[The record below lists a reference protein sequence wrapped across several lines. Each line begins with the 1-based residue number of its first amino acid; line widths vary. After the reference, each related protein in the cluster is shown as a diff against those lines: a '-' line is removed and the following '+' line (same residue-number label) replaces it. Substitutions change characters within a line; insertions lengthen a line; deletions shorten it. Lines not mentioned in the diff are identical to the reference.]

1 MDRLSALKS
10 IAAEA
15 GRGELS
21 FPTSV
26 NATLTLQRALGE
38 PDFHIDEAARLVQA
52 EPLLAAR
59 TVAIA
64 NSVAYNR
71 SGNDVTNVRAAVQR
85 VGFRTLGALAAS
97 VIVRQLASEI
107 QDPAL
112 RAKADQ
118 LWAHSAHVAA
128 LAQVIARRVSFVDP
142 ETAMFAGIVHEVG
155 GFYLLSRAE
164 AYPGLLDGG
173 ADEWIEHGEVAIGRG
188 VLLKL
193 GVPVAVMGAI
203 EALWNGMR
211 ALPPETLGDTLLLA
225 NDLAPVASPLLER
238 PGATTPESAATIDF
252 TIGAGTLAQV
262 LEESAEEVKSLT
274 AALM

>member
-1 MDRLSALKS
+1 M
-10 IAAEA
+10 
-15 GRGELS
+15 
-21 FPTSV
+21 
-26 NATLTLQRALGE
+26 
-38 PDFHIDEAARLVQA
+38 
-52 EPLLAAR
+52 
-59 TVAIA
+59 
-64 NSVAYNR
+64 
-71 SGNDVTNVRAAVQR
+71 
-85 VGFRTLGALAAS
+85 
-97 VIVRQLASEI
+97 
-107 QDPAL
+107 
-112 RAKADQ
+112 
-118 LWAHSAHVAA
+118 AA

>member
-10 IAAEA
+10 IAAES

-107 QDPAL
+107 SDPGL
-112 RAKADQ
+112 RAKADA
-118 LWAHSAHVAA
+118 LWIHSAHVAA